1 VKKSACRWTA
11 LVFLAGL
18 LAVNCYRAATQ
29 SIVHDEALTW
39 QIYLAGPASTIFQYY
54 DANNHF
60 LATILFRISTALF
73 GVSEF
78 AMRLPTLLAGAWFL
92 WTALRLCTLI
102 AGEGWSMLIGIA
114 ALTLN
119 PLLLDFLVAA
129 RGYGLA
135 IAGLFWGLYQML
147 AWFDER
153 ARGLPEGE
161 LRKRLWKAALGMS
174 IAVAANLTM
183 LIPAFVMAV
192 LFCVLL
198 PQATT
203 KQAISEAASA
213 KTRKKS
219 NKPKPRETRRA
230 SSGAARVLHFSVPV
244 AALAVI
250 FFLAAPIDAARAGD
264 FYVGTATARASL
276 ENLAASSFAYT
287 EALRNHAGRGL
298 WLGFAIVFLLA
309 APAAALIVALRR
321 RAAERTIADLAM
333 LITSVAVIG
342 SAALLVAAHW
352 VVGLPYPQDRTG
364 LYFVPLATLAA
375 FALAGRATV
384 LWRKIILAILIVV
397 AAAFAAE
404 WNTSSF
410 LVWRYDADTKRIFET
425 MEKSPRTATQ
435 ALLGAS
441 WVLEPSLNFYRVQ
454 RRADW
459 LAQVRRDGF
468 GGARQ
473 FYVVAR
479 DDRGVIRRR
488 GLRVIYAGLVSGTL
502 LAVPGAPSQ

>member
-1 VKKSACRWTA
+1 MTKSAFRWTA
-11 LVFLAGL
+11 LVFLAAL
-18 LAVNCYRAATQ
+18 VAVNSYRAATQ

-73 GVSEF
+73 GVSELS
-78 AMRLPTLLAGAWFL
+78 MRLPTLLAGAWFL
-92 WTALRLCTLI
+92 WTVLRLCTLI
-102 AGEGWSMLIGIA
+102 AGEGWSMWIGIA
-114 ALTLN
+114 AVTLN

-147 AWFDER
+147 AWFDES

-192 LFCVLL
+192 LFCGLL
-198 PQATT
+198 LRATG
-203 KQAISEAASA
+203 KQAIREAPPA

-230 SSGAARVLHFSVPV
+230 ASGAARVLHFGVPV

-264 FYVGTATARASL
+264 FYVGTQTARASL

-287 EALRNHAGRGL
+287 EALRNHAVRGL
-298 WLGFAIVFLLA
+298 WLGFAIVFLLV
-309 APAAALIVALRR
+309 APVAALIVALRR
-321 RAAERTIADLAM
+321 KAAERAVVDVAM
-333 LITSVAVIG
+333 LLASMTVIG
-342 SAALLVAAHW
+342 SAVLLVCAHW
-352 VVGLPYPQDRTG
+352 AVGLPYPQDRTG
-364 LYFVPLATLAA
+364 LYFVPSATLSA
-375 FALAGRATV
+375 FALSGRATV
-384 LWRKIILAILIVV
+384 LWRKIILTALIVV
-397 AAAFAAE
+397 AAGYAAE

-410 LVWRYDADTKRIFET
+410 LVWRYDADTKRIFEVL
-425 MEKSPRTATQ
+425 EKSPRPAAQ
-435 ALLGAS
+435 VLLGAS
-441 WVLEPSLNFYRVQ
+441 WVLEPSLNFYRVL
-454 RRADW
+454 RHADW

-468 GGARQ
+468 GGSRQ
-473 FYVVAR
+473 FYVVAP

-488 GLRVIYAGLVSGTL
+488 GLRVIYRGPVSGTV
-502 LAVPGAPSQ
+502 LARPGAAAQ